1 LLFLAPSL
9 CTAGGGGQR
18 SWPTKSRNAS
28 ASCLV
33 GLSGVAMKARPMTPR
48 IRGEPRHDTYSGGGT
63 LCAGDENEQTTAL
76 FNAVFNV

>member
-1 LLFLAPSL
+1 MARKEPQRQRLLS
-9 CTAGGGGQR
+9 G
-18 SWPTKSRNAS
+18 
-28 ASCLV
+28 LV
-33 GLSGVAMKARPMTPR
+33 GSSGAAMKARPMTPR